1 MNARRGRIAEALGI
15 IAPNVPAFDRA
26 AILDHAEDS
35 PGLRTASPQAA
46 AWASL
51 VAYVRH
57 TYTDYDD
64 LLADGTDV
72 DAARFFVVDHINDV
86 LAEWGCRKRVS
97 DAPGE
102 G

>member
-1 MNARRGRIAEALGI
+1 M
-15 IAPNVPAFDRA
+15 IAPGVPAFDRD

-35 PGLRTASPQAA
+35 PGLRKASAPAA

-64 LLADGTDV
+64 LLADGTDM
-72 DAARFFVVDHINDV
+72 DAARFFVLDEMNAV
-86 LAEWGCRKRVS
+86 LADWGCRQQVG
-97 DAPGE
+97 GE
-102 G
+102 E